1 MNIHQVLNPN
11 WDPYEYL
18 NSTGLLSGNLPENLT
33 KTNFLYLP
41 LNDLRQL
48 ATSGAQSKIEIFL
61 LLIEM
66 EFSSL
71 DTDPLLVNAKA
82 YFDLGPRLITADS
95 TGIYHYVSTRNNDF
109 SNRDQKGQITV
120 QPYQFQYELIGQNTY
135 IATLE

>member
-1 MNIHQVLNPN
+1 M
-11 WDPYEYL
+11 
-18 NSTGLLSGNLPENLT
+18 
-33 KTNFLYLP
+33 K
-41 LNDLRQL
+41 
-48 ATSGAQSKIEIFL
+48 
-61 LLIEM
+61 
-66 EFSSL
+66 FSSL